1 MGKAFWLGMI
11 GGFLGFVGAI
21 IAVLVGGISAAY
33 STSSESTML
42 YGLGLS
48 TFIFSIVGVI
58 GGVFERKRLIGGLL
72 MLIAAV
78 GVLVSISLFGVLPFL
93 FFLVGAIVIFA
104 RKTEHEVVSHQPSAA
119 HSDSFAAAQETSLYT
134 SASSNSDGTSLTRTS
149 AIQCAGGVEKN
160 LHQGQ
165 NSAVAAGCQ
174 SSRFYLRILHFT
186 LN

>member
-33 STSSESTML
+33 STSSQSTVL

-48 TFIFSIVGVI
+48 AFIFSIVGVI

-78 GVLVSISLFGVLPFL
+78 AVLVSISLFGVLPFL

-104 RKTEHEVVSHQPSAA
+104 RKTEHEVVSHQPSVA
-119 HSDSFAAAQETSLYT
+119 HSESFAAAQETPLYT
-134 SASSNSDGTSLTRTS
+134 SASSTSDGTSLSSTS
-149 AIQCAGGVEKN
+149 SYTVCGRCGKKLVPKAKFC
-160 LHQGQ
+160 
-165 NSAVAAGCQ
+165 SGCGM
-174 SSRFYLRILHFT
+174 SII
-186 LN
+186 